1 MIVRPAL
8 PTEAQAYTDFARE
21 VFIATY
27 ADSNPPA
34 LLAQHLERAFSV
46 AQQQAD
52 LLDPARTT
60 LVLEAD
66 DASWAGFAVLRA
78 HPAPADVLGGNPVE
92 LERIYVGGAWHGRG
106 AGHQLMA
113 ACIERAAANGHDVL
127 WLGVW
132 TENHRARR
140 FYLKEGFIEVGMH
153 QFDFGG
159 ELQDDVLM
167 AYTIISR

>member
-1 MIVRPAL
+1 MKVRAAL
-8 PTEAQAYTDFARE
+8 ATEAPAYTEFARAT
-21 VFIATY
+21 FIATY
-27 ADSNPPA
+27 AADNSPA
-34 LLAQHLERAFSV
+34 VLAQHLERAFTV

-60 LVLEAD
+60 LVLEAP
-66 DASWAGFAVLRA
+66 DASWAGFAVLRT
-78 HPAPADVLGGNPVE
+78 HQAPADVRGGNPVE
-92 LERIYVGGAWHGRG
+92 LERIYVGAAWQGCG
-106 AGHQLMA
+106 AGHQLMD
-113 ACIERAAANGHDVL
+113 ACVERAAANGHDAL

-140 FYLKEGFIEVGMH
+140 FYQKEGFVEVGLH

-167 AYTIISR
+167 ARTIISR

>member
-1 MIVRPAL
+1 MKVRPAL
-8 PTEAQAYTDFARE
+8 SSEAQAYTDFARA

-27 ADSNPPA
+27 AESNPPS
-34 LLAQHLERAFSV
+34 LLAQHLERAFNV
-46 AQQQAD
+46 VQQQAD
-52 LLDPARTT
+52 LLDPTRTT
-60 LVLEAD
+60 LVLESP
-66 DASWAGFAVLRA
+66 DAKWAGFAVLRT
-78 HPAPADVLGGNPVE
+78 HLAPAAVPGGNPVE
-92 LERIYVGGAWHGRG
+92 LERIYVDGAWHGHG

-113 ACIERAAANGHDVL
+113 ACIDRAAANGHDVL

-140 FYLKEGFIEVGMH
+140 FYQKEGFVDVGMH

>member
-1 MIVRPAL
+1 MNIRPSL
-8 PTEAQAYTDFARE
+8 PTEAQAYTEFARAT
-21 VFIATY
+21 FIATY
-27 ADSNPPA
+27 AADNSPA
-34 LLAQHLERAFSV
+34 VLARHLERAFTV

-60 LVLEAD
+60 LVLEAP
-66 DASWAGFAVLRA
+66 DASWAGFAVLRT
-78 HPAPADVLGGNPVE
+78 HQAPADVRGGNPVE
-92 LERIYVGGAWHGRG
+92 LERIYVGAAWQGRG
-106 AGHQLMA
+106 AGHQLMD
-113 ACIERAAANGHDVL
+113 ACVERAAANGHDAL

-140 FYLKEGFIEVGMH
+140 FYQKEGFVEVGMH

-167 AYTIISR
+167 ARIIISR

>member
-1 MIVRPAL
+1 MKIRDAL
-8 PTEAQAYTDFARE
+8 TSEGPAYTEFARAA
-21 VFIATY
+21 FIATY
-27 ADSNPPA
+27 AANNSPS

-46 AQQQAD
+46 VQQQAD

-60 LVLEAD
+60 LVLEAPD
-66 DASWAGFAVLRA
+66 TGWAGFAVLRA
-78 HPAPADVLGGNPVE
+78 HQAPAVVPGGNPVE
-92 LERIYVGGAWHGRG
+92 LERLYVGEAWQGRG

-113 ACIERAAANGHDVL
+113 ACVERAAANGHDAL

-132 TENHRARR
+132 TENRRARR
-140 FYLKEGFIEVGMH
+140 FYQNEGFIEVGRH

-167 AYTIISR
+167 ARTIISR

>member
-1 MIVRPAL
+1 VKIRAAL
-8 PTEAQAYTDFARE
+8 ATEAPAYTEFARE

-27 ADSNPPA
+27 AADNSPA
-34 LLAQHLERAFSV
+34 VLAQHLERAFTV

-52 LLDPARTT
+52 LLDPARMT
-60 LVLEAD
+60 LVLEAP
-66 DASWAGFAVLRA
+66 DAGWAGFAVLRT
-78 HPAPADVLGGNPVE
+78 HQAPADVPGGNPVE
-92 LERIYVGGAWHGRG
+92 LERIYVGAAWQGRG
-106 AGHQLMA
+106 AGHQLMD
-113 ACIERAAANGHDVL
+113 ACVERAAANGHDAL

-140 FYLKEGFIEVGMH
+140 FYQNEGFIEVGMH

-167 AYTIISR
+167 ARTIISR